1 LHFVCNLQRYK
12 LHGILHLRRVHF
24 HRFRKKY
31 VNDDGTYPASKLKL
45 YIHDVD
51 AALKTLHHIRW
62 YSLFTRNSQA
72 FGLWS
77 ESLPGRS
84 SPSSAHFSARNFRL
98 VIKRCSVSAVVICSN
113 IFSSGVW
120 FASCQN
126 VIKPSICK
134 AKSMRK
140 DVVRNRY
147 FYNYTVLLLFVTLKY
162 CFVIALLIRML

>member
-1 LHFVCNLQRYK
+1 MVYFIYVVLIFVFVFARN
-12 LHGILHLRRVHF
+12 F
-24 HRFRKKY
+24 SY
-31 VNDDGTYPASKLKL
+31 VNDNGTYPASKLKL

-98 VIKRCSVSAVVICSN
+98 AIRRCSVSAVVICSN
-113 IFSSGVW
+113 IFSSGVR

-126 VIKPSICK
+126 VIKPSICE
-134 AKSMRK
+134 AKSMQK
-140 DVVRNRY
+140 DVVCNRY
-147 FYNYTVLLLFVTLKY
+147 FIITQQHSSSTRYFKQFKLSPRLNYR
-162 CFVIALLIRML
+162 IN